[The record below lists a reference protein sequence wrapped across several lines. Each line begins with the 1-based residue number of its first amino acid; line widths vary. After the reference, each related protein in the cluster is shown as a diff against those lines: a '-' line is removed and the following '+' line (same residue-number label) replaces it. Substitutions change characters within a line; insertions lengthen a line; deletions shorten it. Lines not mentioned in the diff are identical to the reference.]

1 MEDKLHSLGEETEQ
15 IEFKKSTGELKEG
28 VISIASIL
36 NKHAS
41 GELYFGVKNDGTVLG
56 QVINDETL
64 RTVSQ
69 AIRNHIT
76 PAIYPEITRQTF
88 EGRDV
93 ILVSFSGTQQ
103 PYLAYNIPRIRVAD
117 EDLVM
122 EQPMYEEMLRRRD
135 NAMYSWERQRSGY
148 RIADIDQKIFQSWLK
163 RARKVGRIS
172 FDNEAPAVV
181 LGKLELCDGEW
192 LLNAGAAIYVGGKAA
207 SMEGTSKII
216 FKTAEVK

>member
-1 MEDKLHSLGEETEQ
+1 M
-15 IEFKKSTGELKEG
+15 
-28 VISIASIL
+28 
-36 NKHAS
+36 
-41 GELYFGVKNDGTVLG
+41 YFGVKNDGTVLG

-103 PYLAYNIPRIRVAD
+103 PYLAYNIPQIRVAD

-135 NAMYSWERQRSGY
+135 NAMYSWERQKAEY
-148 RIADIDQKIFQSWLK
+148 RIIDIDQRVFQ
-163 RARKVGRIS
+163 
-172 FDNEAPAVV
+172 P
-181 LGKLELCDGEW
+181 
-192 LLNAGAAIYVGGKAA
+192 
-207 SMEGTSKII
+207 
-216 FKTAEVK
+216 